1 MKRELTLGT
10 PAVPVLRV
18 SAERIRELLNRVLP
32 RECEIKT
39 AQDAWYVA
47 AIGAACVTLTFSV
60 IKEFLV
66 IEKSFPDCLYGDNL
80 GLFQDG

>member
-1 MKRELTLGT
+1 MGT

-47 AIGAACVTLTFSV
+47 AIGAACVMMV
-60 IKEFLV
+60 
-66 IEKSFPDCLYGDNL
+66 FPPAIGALAWCVVQAKKAGK
-80 GLFQDG
+80 GGER

>member
-1 MKRELTLGT
+1 MGT

-47 AIGAACVTLTFSV
+47 AIGAACVIMVFPPAIGALAWCV
-60 IKEFLV
+60 IRAK
-66 IEKSFPDCLYGDNL
+66 KAGK
-80 GLFQDG
+80 GGAR